1 MRSSTR
7 LHFEPL
13 LFLVYVNDF
22 SKSLDYG
29 IARLFAND
37 TNLTLSGCSFA
48 ALRNEMTN
56 YLKGI
61 TSWLSANKLSLA
73 VVMKTDLVLIGS
85 GQRVAA
91 LERNMT
97 LRLDDAVLQKVHSLK
112 CPGVNIGQNLTWD
125 SPIAIIRER
134 VTRNVGILKKVRPVL
149 NRHRLID
156 IYRSLI

>member
-1 MRSSTR
+1 MLCKCGHLVDGKYNMRSSTR

-48 ALRNEMTN
+48 DLRDEMTK

-61 TSWLSANKLSLA
+61 KSWLSANKISLG
-73 VVMKTDLVLIGS
+73 VFLKTDLVLIGP
-85 GQRVAA
+85 GQRVVA
-91 LERNMT
+91 LGGNMT

-112 CPGVNIGQNLTWD
+112 CPDVNLDQKFNLGFHY
-125 SPIAIIRER
+125 S
-134 VTRNVGILKKVRPVL
+134 
-149 NRHRLID
+149 
-156 IYRSLI
+156 